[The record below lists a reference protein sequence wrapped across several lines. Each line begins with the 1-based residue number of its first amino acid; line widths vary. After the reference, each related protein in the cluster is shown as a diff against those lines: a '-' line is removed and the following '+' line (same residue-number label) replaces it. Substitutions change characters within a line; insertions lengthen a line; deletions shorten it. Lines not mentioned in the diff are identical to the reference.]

1 VRVYVTGGSGF
12 VGAHVV
18 RVMAAHGAEV
28 AAPGHSEVDVTDPR
42 AVRDSVVTF
51 APDAIVHCAILN
63 DFGRL
68 YADRQAGWDAYVGAT
83 RSLVDAANEADAR
96 MLLVSTD
103 WVFDGTQSGAT
114 EDTPPNPINLYG
126 FLKAASEL
134 VVTERAD
141 RGSVA
146 RIAAVQGS
154 PNGGA
159 SSAVPAHG
167 GASPAGAADGGTPSA
182 VAADGGSRA
191 QGAAPRE
198 QDAGFGY
205 FVAALVQ
212 RLRNGERFGVWESE
226 RINMVATPTLA
237 SEAAELM
244 WRILERDLDGIF
256 HCCGG
261 ESVDRRTLAR
271 RAAEIFELDAGLLDL
286 GVEPPHEALSVPA
299 AAATGSASAGPA
311 ATGSASPAAAATDSA
326 SPGPAAAGSVP
337 IAIPYDTSLDASRTA
352 AALEVELPDVA
363 EMLRRMCRELTP
375 A

>member
-1 VRVYVTGGSGF
+1 MKVFVTGGSGF
-12 VGAHVV
+12 VGAHVL
-18 RVMAAHGAEV
+18 RVFASHGAELL
-28 AAPGHSEVDVTDPR
+28 APRHAELDVTDAR
-42 AVRDSVVTF
+42 AVRDSVVRF

-63 DFGRL
+63 DL
-68 YADRQAGWDAYVGAT
+68 AAVYADRRAGWDAYVGAT
-83 RSLVDAANEADAR
+83 RNLVGAANEIGAR

-103 WVFDGTQSGAT
+103 WVFDGTQAGAT
-114 EDTPPNPINLYG
+114 EETPPDPINLYG

-134 VVTERAD
+134 VVTERAE

-154 PNGGA
+154 
-159 SSAVPAHG
+159 VPAQTSPPSGAG
-167 GASPAGAADGGTPSA
+167 GASPSSAAANGG
-182 VAADGGSRA
+182 GL
-191 QGAAPRE
+191 PRQ

-244 WRILERDLDGIF
+244 LRILERDLDGIF

-261 ESVDRRTLAR
+261 ESVDRRTLATR
-271 RAAEIFELDAGLLDL
+271 TAEIFELDAGLLDL
-286 GVEPPHEALSVPA
+286 GVEPPLDALSVPA
-299 AAATGSASAGPA
+299 SPGAG
-311 ATGSASPAAAATDSA
+311 AAAA
-326 SPGPAAAGSVP
+326 PVP

-352 AALEVELPDVA
+352 AALGVELPDVS

>member
-1 VRVYVTGGSGF
+1 VRVFVTGGSGF

-18 RVMAAHGAEV
+18 RVFEAHGADV
-28 AAPGHSEVDVTDPR
+28 AAPRHARVDVTDAH

-68 YADRQAGWDAYVGAT
+68 YTDRRAGWDAYVGAT
-83 RSLVDAANEADAR
+83 RHLVDAANEAGAR

-114 EDTPPNPINLYG
+114 EETPPNPINLYG

-134 VVTERAD
+134 VVTERAA

-154 PNGGA
+154 PAGG
-159 SSAVPAHG
+159 
-167 GASPAGAADGGTPSA
+167 
-182 VAADGGSRA
+182 
-191 QGAAPRE
+191 APRE

-212 RLRNGERFGVWESE
+212 RLRSGERFGVWESDS
-226 RINMVATPTLA
+226 INMVATPTLA
-237 SEAAELM
+237 SDAAELM

-261 ESVDRRTLAR
+261 ESVDRRTLAT
-271 RAAEIFELDAGLLDL
+271 RAAEVFELDAILLDI
-286 GVEPPHEALSVPA
+286 GVAPPPEALPA
-299 AAATGSASAGPA
+299 
-311 ATGSASPAAAATDSA
+311 
-326 SPGPAAAGSVP
+326 
-337 IAIPYDTSLDASRTA
+337 AIPYDTSLDATRTA
-352 AALEVELPDVA
+352 ALLGVELPDVT

>member
-12 VGAHVV
+12 VGTHVR
-18 RVMAAHGAEV
+18 RVFEAHGADV
-28 AAPGHSEVDVTDPR
+28 AAPRHSEVDVTNPR
-42 AVRDSVVTF
+42 AVRDSVGAF
-51 APDAIVHCAILN
+51 RPDAVVHCAILN
-63 DFGRL
+63 DFGAL
-68 YADRQAGWDAYVGAT
+68 YADRAAGWDAYVGAT
-83 RSLVDAANEADAR
+83 RNLVDAANEARAR

-103 WVFDGTQSGAT
+103 WVFDGTQSGAA

-134 VVTERAD
+134 VVTERAG

-154 PNGGA
+154 AEG
-159 SSAVPAHG
+159 
-167 GASPAGAADGGTPSA
+167 
-182 VAADGGSRA
+182 
-191 QGAAPRE
+191 APRE

-226 RINMVATPTLA
+226 RINTIATPTLA

-244 WRILERDLDGIF
+244 WHVLERDLDGIF

-261 ESVDRRTLAR
+261 ESVDRRTLAT
-271 RAAEIFELDAGLLDL
+271 RAVEVFELDAALLDL
-286 GVEPPHEALSVPA
+286 GVRPPEAALPA
-299 AAATGSASAGPA
+299 
-311 ATGSASPAAAATDSA
+311 
-326 SPGPAAAGSVP
+326 
-337 IAIPYDTSLDASRTA
+337 AIPYDTSLDATSTA
-352 AALEVELPDVA
+352 AALGAELPDVT
-363 EMLRRMCRELTP
+363 ELLRRMCRELTP

>member
-1 VRVYVTGGSGF
+1 VKVFVTGGSGF
-12 VGAHVV
+12 VGAHVL
-18 RVMAAHGAEV
+18 RVFASHGAELL
-28 AAPGHSEVDVTDPR
+28 APRHAEVDVTDAR
-42 AVRDSVVTF
+42 AVLDSVVTF

-63 DFGRL
+63 DL
-68 YADRQAGWDAYVGAT
+68 AAMYADRRAGWDAYVGAT
-83 RSLVDAANEADAR
+83 RNLVDASNEAGAR

-114 EDTPPNPINLYG
+114 EETPPNPINLYG
-126 FLKAASEL
+126 FLKAAGEL
-134 VVTERAD
+134 VVTERAE

-154 PNGGA
+154 V
-159 SSAVPAHG
+159 S
-167 GASPAGAADGGTPSA
+167 GAAL
-182 VAADGGSRA
+182 
-191 QGAAPRE
+191 PRE

-212 RLRNGERFGVWESE
+212 RLRNGERFGVWESD

-237 SEAAELM
+237 TEAAELM

-271 RAAEIFELDAGLLDL
+271 RAAEIFELDAGFLDL
-286 GVEPPHEALSVPA
+286 GVEPPHEALSVP
-299 AAATGSASAGPA
+299 
-311 ATGSASPAAAATDSA
+311 
-326 SPGPAAAGSVP
+326 
-337 IAIPYDTSLDASRTA
+337 IAIPYDTSLDAARTA
-352 AALEVELPDVA
+352 AALEVELPDVT
-363 EMLRRMCRELTP
+363 EMLGRMCRELTP

>member
-1 VRVYVTGGSGF
+1 LKVYVTGGSGF
-12 VGAHVV
+12 VGAHVL
-18 RVMAAHGAEV
+18 RVFASRGAELL
-28 AAPGHSEVDVTDPR
+28 APRHAEVDVTDAR
-42 AVRDSVVTF
+42 GVRDSVAGF
-51 APDAIVHCAILN
+51 GPDAIVHCAILN
-63 DFGRL
+63 DL
-68 YADRQAGWDAYVGAT
+68 PAMYADRRTGWEAYVGAT
-83 RSLVDAANEADAR
+83 RNLVDAANEAGAR

-103 WVFDGTQSGAT
+103 WVFDGTQAGAT
-114 EDTPPNPINLYG
+114 EETPPNPINLYG

-134 VVTERAD
+134 VVAERAD

-154 PNGGA
+154 VPDRA
-159 SSAVPAHG
+159 APSSAAG
-167 GASPAGAADGGTPSA
+167 GGL
-182 VAADGGSRA
+182 
-191 QGAAPRE
+191 PRE

-244 WRILERDLDGIF
+244 WRILERELDDIF

-261 ESVDRRTLAR
+261 ESVDRRTLAL

-286 GVEPPHEALSVPA
+286 GVEPPPEALSVPA
-299 AAATGSASAGPA
+299 AAS
-311 ATGSASPAAAATDSA
+311 SA
-326 SPGPAAAGSVP
+326 SPGSATAGSVP
-337 IAIPYDTSLDASRTA
+337 IAIPHDTSLDASRTA
-352 AALEVELPDVA
+352 AALEVELPGVT
-363 EMLRRMCRELTP
+363 EMLRGMCRELTP